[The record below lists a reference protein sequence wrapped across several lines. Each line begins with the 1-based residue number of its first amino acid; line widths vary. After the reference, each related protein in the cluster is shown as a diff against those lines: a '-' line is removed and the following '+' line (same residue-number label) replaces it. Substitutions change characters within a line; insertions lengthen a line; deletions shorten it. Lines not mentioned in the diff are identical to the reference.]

1 MRKFRLFSFA
11 WLKMSQWSCT
21 LRCQGLFLLLLLVS
35 GWLLHGIRSSCGFGL
50 GLTSRKWR
58 LNTNKQKK
66 MQNCRTTL
74 WARLCIAVISLS
86 LSVFFLFLIGDGSQN
101 IYTDIEMSR
110 RKHRTVLAL
119 ARDEEQFEAGRSAGK
134 PWRRPPFILW
144 ILSCFLSACFAL
156 EVFKLSCF
164 GAVVLACFMLYVE
177 DGVSFDFEEC
187 IGSRILS
194 FFFLVADI
202 SDGKYNCHIAAS
214 FLVKNS
220 WLFDQEKGV
229 VSEIHWCPTGKSW
242 KTALRE

>member
-1 MRKFRLFSFA
+1 MASEAHVASDWGSHHGSGASIQTSKRK
-11 WLKMSQWSCT
+11 
-21 LRCQGLFLLLLLVS
+21 
-35 GWLLHGIRSSCGFGL
+35 
-50 GLTSRKWR
+50 
-58 LNTNKQKK
+58 
-66 MQNCRTTL
+66 CRTAEQHFEPACAL
-74 WARLCIAVISLS
+74 QSSLS
-86 LSVFFLFLIGDGSQN
+86 LCFFLFLIGDGSQN